1 MVSSTDEGKVELRD
15 RRAPFTYAERVIAR
29 DTLKDA
35 RFRLKFRQE
44 DLGFLTFQAPD
55 GRDRLYLEAGDSLVL
70 RKSVQG
76 ELHFEG
82 RGALRNRYLRKE
94 NAFKDSL
101 GRVQDSLFKKDK
113 AYFLEKLRERRKAY
127 KDFRKRHFRKE
138 DGYGDRFKELVGA
151 RNEIEIALM
160 KFSFPDIHR
169 YEHPNDSLE
178 LSEDY
183 WTFMDTLEMN
193 DTLLLDVPEFLG
205 FAYDVANK
213 YALAN
218 KGRQKNKSYR
228 QMLFRTI
235 VDEFEGEVKDVLLTY
250 FMLEQLRYNEERVKE
265 GFWEAYREEVS
276 DTAMLDF
283 VDKKLQKEEDRPS

>member
-1 MVSSTDEGKVELRD
+1 MVSSSNEGRVELRG
-15 RRAPFTYAERVIAR
+15 RKAPFTYAEQVIAR
-29 DTLKDA
+29 DTLKEG
-35 RFRLKFRQE
+35 RFHLKFRQE
-44 DLGFLTFQAPD
+44 DLGFLTFQDPD
-55 GRDRLYLEAGDSLVL
+55 GRDRIYLEAGDSLVL

-76 ELHFEG
+76 ELRFEG

-127 KDFRKRHFRKE
+127 KGFRKRHFRKK
-138 DGYGDRFKELVGA
+138 DGYGDRFKELIEA

-160 KFSFPDIHR
+160 KFSYPDIHR

-178 LSEDY
+178 LSDDY
-183 WTFMDTLEMN
+183 WTFMDTIEMN

-213 YALAN
+213 YALEN

-228 QMLFRTI
+228 QMLFQTI
-235 VDEFEGEVKDVLLTY
+235 LDEFEGDVKDALLTY

-265 GFWEAYREEVS
+265 GFWKAYRVEIS
-276 DTAMLDF
+276 DTTMLDF
-283 VDKKLQKEEDRPS
+283 VEKKIRREKDRPS